1 MCFGG
6 FLYVLA
12 VVLLHLSAI
21 SLCGA
26 CLFRTYDA
34 VRFVILVASLSAI
47 LTRLF
52 MGARW
57 ARLCFAVC
65 GCISI
70 WVSLLAFWYLLCAE
84 EYTCDGFLGAIGF
97 IALLLGVALLCVPKV
112 NIRII
117 EKRYTAKFGWVACPL
132 ACWGL
137 LISCGFCSAPVVIV
151 DSVSKFITT
160 IVLSVFSA
168 LTVLLA
174 LNRVE
179 KI

>member
-52 MGARW
+52 KGARW

-70 WVSLLAFWYLLCAE
+70 WASLPAFWYLLCAE
-84 EYTCDGFLGAIGF
+84 EYTCDGFLWAIGF
-97 IALLLGVALLCVPKV
+97 IALLLGFALLCVPKV
-112 NIRII
+112 NIRI

-137 LISCGFCSAPVVIV
+137 LISCGFCSAPVRLI
-151 DSVSKFITT
+151 DSVTKLIAT
-160 IVLSVFSA
+160 IVLSVFTASA
-168 LTVLLA
+168 VLLV